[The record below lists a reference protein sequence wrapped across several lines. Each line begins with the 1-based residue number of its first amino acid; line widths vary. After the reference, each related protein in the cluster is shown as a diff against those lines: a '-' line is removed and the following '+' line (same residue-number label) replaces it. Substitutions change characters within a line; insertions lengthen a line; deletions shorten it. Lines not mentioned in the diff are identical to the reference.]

1 MRPLRTEPP
10 HIPDNDTRHILPQ
23 ETDTMTAS
31 QTTSPAAAG
40 NPQRRKALTAL
51 AAVVVLAGGAWGV
64 YE

>member
-1 MRPLRTEPP
+1 
-10 HIPDNDTRHILPQ
+10 
-23 ETDTMTAS
+23 MTAS
-31 QTTSPAAAG
+31 QTASPATPAAAG